1 MDTVVDVA
9 VVGTLNV
16 DVIVRVDRLPA
27 PGETVLGQ
35 SMSERLGGKGSNQAR
50 AAAPLAT
57 TALVGA
63 VGDDEPGVRMRA
75 AAHDEGVDVTHVLQA
90 HGKRSGQA
98 IIEVDD
104 DGENRIVVLSGANAA
119 LTTTHV
125 EGSLDAL
132 DPTIVLTQLESPMAV
147 TEAVAAWCVR
157 NERRLLLNPSPAAA
171 LDDAVVRAA
180 DPLVVNES
188 EAAFYA
194 GLDIDDSDAA
204 ARRLLAIA
212 RSAVIT
218 LGADGVVVAQGDS
231 IERIAVDRVRAVDT
245 TGAGDV
251 FAGTLAAHLADG
263 VDLVIAARRS
273 AAAATA
279 LVAQPRGG

>member
-1 MDTVVDVA
+1 MDTAVDVA

-35 SMSERLGGKGSNQAR
+35 SMSERLGGKGSNQAL

-63 VGDDEPGVRMRA
+63 VGDDEPGTGMRSAVR
-75 AAHDEGVDVTHVLQA
+75 DGGVDVTHVVQVP
-90 HGKRSGQA
+90 GQRSGQA

-104 DGENRIVVLSGANAA
+104 AGENRIVVLSAANAA
-119 LTTTHV
+119 LTPVAV
-125 EGSLDAL
+125 EDALDAL
-132 DPTIVLTQLESPMAV
+132 DPKVVLTQLESPMAT
-147 TEAVAAWCVR
+147 TEAVAAWCIR
-157 NERRLLLNPSPAAA
+157 NGRRLLLNPSPVAA
-171 LDDAVVRAA
+171 LDDGIVGAA
-180 DPLVVNES
+180 DPLVVNEG

-194 GLDIDDSDAA
+194 GVDGDDPDVV
-204 ARRLLAIA
+204 ARRLLEVA

-218 LGADGVVVAQGDS
+218 LGADGVVVADHDS
-231 IERIAVDRVRAVDT
+231 VERIAVEQVRAVDT
-245 TGAGDV
+245 TGAGDA
-251 FAGTLAAHLADG
+251 FAGTLAAHLAHG
-263 VDLVIAARRS
+263 SDLVAAARQA

-279 LVAQPRGG
+279 LVARLRGG